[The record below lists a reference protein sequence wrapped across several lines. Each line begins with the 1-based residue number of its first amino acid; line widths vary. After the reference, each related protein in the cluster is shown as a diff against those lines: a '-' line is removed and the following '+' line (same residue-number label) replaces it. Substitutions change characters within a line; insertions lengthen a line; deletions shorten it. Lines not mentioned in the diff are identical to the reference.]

1 MGAFRGAADPRASP
15 RIPHKKPHTEGEF
28 SQRRRDNI
36 QQSCRFLQEIRQV
49 VNREHSWSRRVFQR
63 CGESGGRAMSQP
75 MRRELRTV
83 QRSVH
88 SARCFRIDNTLDRC
102 DRGSHNHR
110 SLIRIRAHIFT
121 DRTRQLSVEPWN
133 TCVLMSSAAQ
143 HTIVMFPFIK
153 TRVHLPSRHPR
164 LKCSTSCFLPL
175 PLPRRPSLFFLF
187 LVKYLYY
194 SIGTVN

>member
-1 MGAFRGAADPRASP
+1 MQSGCVSRCRRSAESP
-15 RIPHKKPHTEGEF
+15 IKKPHTEGEF
-28 SQRRRDNI
+28 LQRRRDNI
-36 QQSCRFLQEIRQV
+36 QQSCRFLQKIRLV
-49 VNREHSWSRRVFQR
+49 VHREQSWSRRVFQR

-121 DRTRQLSVEPWN
+121 NKTRLLSVEPSN
-133 TCVLMSSAAQ
+133 TCVLMDSAAQ
-143 HTIVMFPFIK
+143 RMNDMFPFVK

-164 LKCSTSCFLPL
+164 LKCSTSCLLPL